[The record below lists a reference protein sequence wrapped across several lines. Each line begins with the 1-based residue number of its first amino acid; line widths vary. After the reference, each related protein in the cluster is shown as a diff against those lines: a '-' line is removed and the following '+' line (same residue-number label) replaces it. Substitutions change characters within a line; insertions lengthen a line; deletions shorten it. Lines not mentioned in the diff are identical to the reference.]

1 MKKVFLFVVLFLVTN
16 LYSQKIDT
24 NNFNYPLL
32 EKMVLQKINEYR
44 KSKNLSELYYSEI
57 LKVNG
62 SLKTS
67 TANAEKDSAFH
78 MPPPHNNEVLNRKL
92 YNELYVVTNG
102 KCGVEKPKF
111 VHMSNG
117 LEIICVNIGI
127 DKTYEELSNRIVKG
141 WLNSPKHKV
150 VIDTNF
156 DGSGGTPGFFSC
168 STKKSKSGRY
178 YTTVNFVTIW
188 GGYL

>member
-78 MPPPHNNEVLNRKL
+78 MIPTSKDQVLNKKL
-92 YNELYVVTNG
+92 YNELYILTKG
-102 KCGVEKPKF
+102 KCGVVNPQHVDMF
-111 VHMSNG
+111 NG
-117 LEIICVNIGI
+117 GEIIHVSKGVY
-127 DKTYEELSNRIVKG
+127 KTYEELSNIILNG
-141 WLNSPKHKV
+141 WLNSPKHKE
-150 VIDTNF
+150 IMEMEYLTLNKI
-156 DGSGGTPGFFSC
+156 PGLFSC
-168 STKKSKSGRY
+168 SVKKSKSGRY
-178 YTTVNFVTIW
+178 YITVNFVTVETLF
-188 GGYL
+188 G